1 MHDGINLD
9 TESLPMVELAIGTF
23 IGILAWFINAV
34 KSMALAKIDD
44 LNDKHKTNTSRL
56 DAQCERLNEHRTEI
70 EILKQTSI
78 KRSDMDIMLA
88 GLRED
93 LKGDIDDVF
102 TRVHERIDS
111 LYARG
116 HNMTKTR
123 ATD

>member
-1 MHDGINLD
+1 
-9 TESLPMVELAIGTF
+9 MVELAIGTF

-34 KSMALAKIDD
+34 KSMAIAKIDD
-44 LNDKHKTNTSRL
+44 LHDKHKTSSSRL

-78 KRSDMDIMLA
+78 KRSDMDSMLA